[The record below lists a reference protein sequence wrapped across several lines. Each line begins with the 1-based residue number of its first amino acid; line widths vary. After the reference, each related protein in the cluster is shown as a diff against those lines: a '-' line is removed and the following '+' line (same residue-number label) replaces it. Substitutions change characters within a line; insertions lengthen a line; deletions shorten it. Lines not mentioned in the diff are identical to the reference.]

1 MPAVA
6 LPRNLVA
13 PPVVQGDD
21 RVKSSS
27 VKILPANANSTYSPT
42 SGNRIVFNIPA
53 YAKAFINPQRT
64 YLSYTVKK
72 TGTEADSRLV
82 DGVPWIDRMTLKAG
96 TVMVEDIQN
105 YALLERLDSLYET
118 EDHNLS
124 RAWIEGDYSSVTRK
138 YTGGSGALGETILN
152 RVIAEQTSGRQYQKP
167 LLSGVIGKDQDFYLP
182 VGMLNASGSQALQM
196 ELFLAPNDQVVTRN
210 TGVTASPGYELS
222 EVCLHLSVCELPER
236 ALKIFQS
243 AVLSGGTVSLP
254 YKTTRCF
261 QQHIPSGQ
269 THIDFNIV
277 ENSKDAEKVMVA
289 MRDQTLAS
297 GYCTA
302 DVNGTT
308 NDCFAL
314 RGGEESGSVISKY
327 QFRYGTEQFPPAPV
341 EVRDNA
347 GTTPAILHGLASC
360 DMLHRS
366 PRLCAIDPIG
376 VDGATSS
383 PGKPL
388 FETTGFHILQGF
400 KTSSDP
406 LENGLN
412 TAVGGSPIELKLDF
426 SAQNTN
432 LSMFAFVV
440 SNYHLNIGSNGA
452 VRMTEGSQ

>member
-1 MPAVA
+1 MSAVA

-13 PPVVQGDD
+13 PPVVSGDD

-64 YLSYTVKK
+64 YLSFNIKK

-82 DGVPWIDRMTLKAG
+82 DGIPWIDRMTLKAG

-105 YALLERLDSLYET
+105 MALLERMEALYEPS
-118 EDHNLS
+118 DHAEG
-124 RAWIEGDYSSVTRK
+124 RAWLNGDYSDVLRK
-138 YTGGSGALGETILN
+138 YSDGSGLKAETILDKA
-152 RVIAEQTSGRQYQKP
+152 IAEQTAGRNYVKP
-167 LLSGVIGKDQDFYLP
+167 LLSGVIGKGQEFYVP

-196 ELFLAPNDQVVTRN
+196 ELFLAANDQVVTRN
-210 TGVTASPGYELS
+210 TGVSASPGYELS
-222 EVCLHLSVCELPER
+222 EVALHIEVVELPER
-236 ALKIFQS
+236 ALKAFNS
-243 AVLSGGTVSLP
+243 AILSGGTVKLP

-261 QQHIPSGQ
+261 QQHVPSGQ

-277 ENSKDAEKVMVA
+277 ENSKDAEKVLVA
-289 MRDQTLAS
+289 MRPQSKVS
-297 GYCTA
+297 GYTTA
-302 DVNGTT
+302 DVNGST
-308 NDCFAL
+308 DDAFAL
-314 RGGEESGSVISKY
+314 RGGENSGSVISKY

-360 DMLHRS
+360 DMLNRS
-366 PRLCAIDPIG
+366 TRLTSIDI
-376 VDGATSS
+376 DGN
-383 PGKPL
+383 PVY
-388 FETTGFHILQGF
+388 ENNGFFIAQGF
-400 KTSSDP
+400 KTSNDP
-406 LENGLN
+406 IENGLN
-412 TAVGGSPIELKLDF
+412 TAAGGAPIELKLDF

-432 LSMFAFVV
+432 LSMFAFVR
-440 SNYHLNIGSNGA
+440 SNYHLNIGSTGA